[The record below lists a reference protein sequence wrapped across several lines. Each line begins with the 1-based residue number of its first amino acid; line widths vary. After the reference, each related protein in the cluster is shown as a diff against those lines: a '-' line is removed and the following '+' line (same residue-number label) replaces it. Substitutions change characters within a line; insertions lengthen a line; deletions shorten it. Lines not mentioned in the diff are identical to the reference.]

1 MPPSSPAIHLWY
13 LISLFE
19 YIFDSIKADFTL
31 TSKEL
36 DTQSISIAK
45 AIEIVLTKYA
55 TPLTKE
61 AILTEILRL
70 RPDTKEASFASMINM
85 LHRQESINYYQG
97 GLIGIKGKRYG
108 RGYKTTKRLQRAV
121 KSE

>member
-1 MPPSSPAIHLWY
+1 MPCNELNRRTSISSKLYHCGV
-13 LISLFE
+13 
-19 YIFDSIKADFTL
+19 TL

-36 DTQSISIAK
+36 DTQNISIVK

>member
-1 MPPSSPAIHLWY
+1 MPPSSPAILLLY

>member
-1 MPPSSPAIHLWY
+1 M
-13 LISLFE
+13 
-19 YIFDSIKADFTL
+19 IF
-31 TSKEL
+31 
-36 DTQSISIAK
+36 SIAK

-108 RGYKTTKRLQRAV
+108 RGYTTTKRLQRAV

>member
-1 MPPSSPAIHLWY
+1 MPCNELNRRTSISSKLYHC
-13 LISLFE
+13 
-19 YIFDSIKADFTL
+19 DVTL

-36 DTQSISIAK
+36 DTQNISIAK